1 MKKKLEDY
9 WYKDIREII
18 TLKEM
23 LDGSVELFSDNPA
36 FWVKEKKGAE
46 YKAISYGLLKR
57 DIAAIGTGLGFGKLS
72 QKATDGDAPG
82 KRIAVM
88 GQGCYE
94 WICSYLAI
102 VNGGGVVVP
111 MYRLWTRKISDKP
124 GELQR

>member
-36 FWVKEKKGAE
+36 FWVKEKKNAE

-72 QKATDGDAPG
+72 PKATDGDAPG

-88 GQGCYE
+88 GQEIGR
-94 WICSYLAI
+94 AH
-102 VNGGGVVVP
+102 V
-111 MYRLWTRKISDKP
+111 
-124 GELQR
+124 